1 MSRSHHGIYDAVLE
15 KDELRDHDRHKD
27 LKKAKFT
34 FTECI
39 LAILL
44 ALTFVTLS
52 AEFLV
57 NEIEHMVF
65 EYGISDSFM
74 GLVRFAWICMLDQ
87 TNNLSQIL
95 VPLVEKVAEH
105 L

>member
-1 MSRSHHGIYDAVLE
+1 MFRSHHSIYDAVLE

-27 LKKAKFT
+27 LKKVKFT

-57 NEIEHMVF
+57 QEIEHIVRQNHV
-65 EYGISDSFM
+65 SDSFM
-74 GLVRFAWICMLDQ
+74 GLVSAPFLGMLG
-87 TNNLSQIL
+87 TN
-95 VPLVEKVAEH
+95 
-105 L
+105 